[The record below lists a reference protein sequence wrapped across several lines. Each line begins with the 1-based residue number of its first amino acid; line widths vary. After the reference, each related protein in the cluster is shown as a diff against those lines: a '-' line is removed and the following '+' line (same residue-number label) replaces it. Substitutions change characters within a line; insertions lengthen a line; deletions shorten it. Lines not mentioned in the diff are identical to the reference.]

1 MHMIEG
7 RKSRLR
13 INVGRKAFFKVVDS
27 ALADGMSKGAVV
39 QFIND
44 NGGRIEL
51 RQLALLLKKL
61 GLGRSDLV
69 ALMADAGIMAPE
81 IARALHA
88 SCELC
93 VGVDK

>member
-7 RKSRLR
+7 RRSRLR
-13 INVGRKAFFKVVDS
+13 INVGRKAFFKAVDS

-93 VGVDK
+93 AGVDK